1 MIISWCKKKSHQVSQ
16 FCAFQR
22 HEFVNAHLQMRQ
34 NFVWSS
40 PANIKEREC
49 IPTLKSS
56 WKKFFKD
63 SKQQSRAHLL
73 LSCQGGVYQIINR
86 VLFVSCT
93 FYWEIF
99 NTIGMLDVFHCF
111 ICPIWPFN
119 LALWLNLSSF
129 STLVGNLFITW
140 LPCLKA
146 FGILSYHL
154 RMAIGSTKGS
164 RFFPLSGKPPPPFP
178 LSQKSF
184 CQKKA

>member
-1 MIISWCKKKSHQVSQ
+1 MSKRLLSKKTSLWVKFTSSSSRDVKKSHQVSQ

-34 NFVWSS
+34 NFVWSP

-63 SKQQSRAHLL
+63 SKQQSSAAHLL
-73 LSCQGGVYQIINR
+73 LSCQGGVYQIINT
-86 VLFVSCT
+86 VLFVPCT

-111 ICPIWPFN
+111 ICPIWQFN

-129 STLVGNLFITW
+129 STLIGNLFITW
-140 LPCLKA
+140 LQCLLFWPKYLKA
-146 FGILSYHL
+146 FGIPIHPFL
-154 RMAIGSTKGS
+154 
-164 RFFPLSGKPPPPFP
+164 PP
-178 LSQKSF
+178 
-184 CQKKA
+184 